1 MEGLIFILLFL
12 ALAIGYGLGRRPWRK
27 DTNPGGHARYIEGVR
42 QLIQEQHDAALDTLI
57 NALDVNATNF
67 ETHLALGALWR
78 RRGEGDR
85 AIRIHQNMLEQPGLS
100 AEQLHQVQLELAL
113 DYNKSGLLDRAEVL
127 LQALTDT
134 PVPEIRYQAFQ
145 ELVYLYQDEREWE
158 KAIQHAELLCREA
171 RPGEIGFWRHLQAHY
186 CCELAEHSLAK
197 MGLPPSNSDPSGID
211 SIDSVKERLA
221 QARRFVSVHNR
232 ALLLQAQVEINQDNA
247 SGAIDALRPLQM
259 EEQYLMVALPIVIQV
274 HERAGK
280 VQDLEVLVADIY
292 QQLSSPPLIPVLG
305 HLIFESRGN
314 YAALEFVE
322 KELRGFEPLFLAELL
337 SLLDKN
343 IASFAQLQPILQR
356 ALPLLFHCE
365 ACGFEGRQF
374 YWCCPTCKHWI

>member
-27 DTNPGGHARYIEGVR
+27 DTNTGGHARYIEGVR
-42 QLIQEQHDAALDTLI
+42 QLIEEQHDAALDTFI

-67 ETHLALGALWR
+67 ETHLAFGALWR

-100 AEQLHQVQLELAL
+100 PGQLHQVQFELAL
-113 DYNKSGLLDRAEVL
+113 DYSKSGLLDRAEVL

-134 PVPEIRYQAFQ
+134 PVPEIRHQAFQ

-158 KAIQHAELLCREA
+158 KAIQRAESLCGEA

-186 CCELAEHSLAK
+186 CCELAEQSLAK
-197 MGLPPSNSDPSGID
+197 MGLPSSNSDPSGID
-211 SIDSVKERLA
+211 AVKERLA
-221 QARRFVSVHNR
+221 QARRFVPAHNR
-232 ALLLQAQVEINQDNA
+232 VLLLQAQMEINQGNA
-247 SGAIDALRPLQM
+247 GGALDALRHLQM
-259 EEQYLMVALPIVIQV
+259 EEQYLMIALPILIQV

-292 QQLSSPPLIPVLG
+292 HRLRSPPMIPVLG
-305 HLIFESRGN
+305 DLIFESRGN
-314 YAALEFVE
+314 YAAFEFVE
-322 KELRGFEPLFLAELL
+322 KELRGCEPLFLAELL

-343 IASFAQLQPILQR
+343 IASFAQLKPILQR

-365 ACGFEGRQF
+365 ACGFEGKQF